1 MMNQV
6 VIIGKLE
13 TVFNADDEWIV
24 GIRVEDE
31 VFYAKVWEGLAD
43 VLTKKQQGEMI
54 ALKGKLGH
62 VGDATTIIAERV
74 SIMSA
79 EKE

>member
-1 MMNQV
+1 MNQV
-6 VIIGKLE
+6 MIVGKLE

-31 VFYAKVWEGLAD
+31 VFYAKIWKGLAD
-43 VLTKKQQGEMI
+43 VLAKKQQGEMI

-62 VGDATTIIAERV
+62 VRDVTTIIAERV
-74 SIMSA
+74 SVISA
-79 EKE
+79 ENE